1 MDAAGWIAIAFLVVM
16 LVLAWRFNALE
27 FTMKAL
33 GFEGSAKASRTGDG
47 ADKAGGTPQSG
58 AAVQATGDGAVAVGG
73 GADEAT
79 IETKVRKDGEG
90 EARATG
96 PAAQT
101 AATGDGAVA
110 IGGGAKGAKIK
121 TDVRKGDADT

>member
-47 ADKAGGTPQSG
+47 AGAAGGTPQSG
-58 AAVQATGDGAVAVGG
+58 AAAQATGDGAVAVGG

-90 EARATG
+90 EARAAG

-121 TDVRKGDADT
+121 TDVTKGDADK

>member
-1 MDAAGWIAIAFLVVM
+1 MDAVVWIAIAFLAVM

-27 FTMKAL
+27 FTMKVL

-58 AAVQATGDGAVAVGG
+58 AAAQATGDGAVAVG

-90 EARATG
+90 EARAAG

-110 IGGGAKGAKIK
+110 IGGDAKGAKIK
-121 TDVRKGDADT
+121 TDVTKGDADT